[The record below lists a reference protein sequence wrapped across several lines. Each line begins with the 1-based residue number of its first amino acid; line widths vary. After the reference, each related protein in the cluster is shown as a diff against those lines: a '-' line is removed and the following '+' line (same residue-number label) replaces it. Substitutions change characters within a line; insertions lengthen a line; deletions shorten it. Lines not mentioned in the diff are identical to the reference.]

1 MEFVWITQVTYDSS
15 RFEQVILSL
24 CVLRDDSYK
33 VIAHNVS
40 RAKAAFGHTI
50 AILLSRIFSVLNS
63 ERIAWAGCSSIC
75 VAVVIV
81 RQSGAWNEYANN
93 NMQTSTTGC
102 EEKMEGCFGRENKR
116 KRCRIQLTFET
127 RSGQQRRNNP
137 YLSMN
142 AICLNMKSTLG
153 KVYCW

>member
-1 MEFVWITQVTYDSS
+1 MY
-15 RFEQVILSL
+15 L
-24 CVLRDDSYK
+24 CDDNYK

-40 RAKAAFGHTI
+40 RAKATFGHTI

-63 ERIAWAGCSSIC
+63 ERIVRAGCSSIR

-81 RQSGAWNEYANN
+81 RQSGVWNEYANN
-93 NMQTSTTGC
+93 NMQTSTNRMRG
-102 EEKMEGCFGRENKR
+102 ENGR

-127 RSGQQRRNNP
+127 RSGQQWNNP

-142 AICLNMKSTLG
+142 ECNLFEHEIYSRQSILLHTVVVIKKCKIACLLSHICI
-153 KVYCW
+153 